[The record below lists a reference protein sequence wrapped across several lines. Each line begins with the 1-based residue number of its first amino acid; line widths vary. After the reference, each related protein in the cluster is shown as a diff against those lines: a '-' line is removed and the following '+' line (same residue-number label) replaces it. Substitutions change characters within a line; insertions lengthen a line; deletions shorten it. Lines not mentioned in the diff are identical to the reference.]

1 MTISYIAINDVPAK
15 LFKTEKAHGTVL
27 AIHGFGGS
35 KESGAIAG
43 LAERV
48 CPKGF
53 NVLTFDLPAHGE
65 RLGGA
70 EQLDPMR
77 CIEEIIAAE
86 KYIHDELTE
95 DIYAFATS
103 FGGMCMLHR
112 IEKLPHAFRKIV
124 LRVPAVNMGYSLFAI
139 AKGCDPSLTPEKAKK
154 DGFRITLGR
163 DYLVP
168 YSFYES
174 VREMHCLRP
183 SPAWNDSNIMAIWA
197 ENDEL
202 VQPSDTLKFLE
213 QNPEICHVC
222 INKSGHRMS
231 DPKHLA
237 EALDAAAAFLQN

>member
-1 MTISYIAINDVPAK
+1 MTISYITINDVPAK
-15 LFKTEKAHGTVL
+15 LFKAENAHGTVL

-35 KESGAIAG
+35 KESGAITG

-48 CPKGF
+48 CPMGF

-70 EQLDPMR
+70 EQLDPMC

-86 KYIHDELTE
+86 KYIRDELTE

-154 DGFRITLGR
+154 DGFRIVLGR
-163 DYLVP
+163 EYLAP

-174 VREMHCLRP
+174 IKELHCLRP
-183 SPAWNDSNIMAIWA
+183 SHAWNNSNIMVIWA

-202 VQPSDTLKFLE
+202 VRPSDTLEFLKHNTE
-213 QNPEICHVC
+213 VHSIC
-222 INKSGHRMS
+222 ISGSGHRMTA
-231 DPKHLA
+231 PQHLA
-237 EALDAAAAFLQN
+237 EALDTAATFLQN